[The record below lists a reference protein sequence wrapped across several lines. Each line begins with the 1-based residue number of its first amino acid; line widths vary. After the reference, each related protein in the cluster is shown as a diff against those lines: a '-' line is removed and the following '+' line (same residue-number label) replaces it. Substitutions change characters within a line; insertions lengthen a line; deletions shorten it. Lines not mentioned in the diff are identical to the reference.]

1 MHGEKFQKFIQEI
14 NTFIHMQTPTTPIS
28 QEEQRG
34 LEAILNVNVFEE
46 RYPFPGSKKYQA
58 VINFMQENLGDY
70 PFSWYIL
77 FLWNDL
83 RLMGRVITD
92 NEQSSEISRSWMDE
106 WGLNRQIQNLL
117 EELGF
122 DYHQAQSGV
131 TILNLLIR
139 QQDWITDIEEMTS
152 VGLLERWLT
161 QDEVRSFLNINRYR
175 GKLYFNKEAFESL
188 MWWMLTIGVISIA
201 SNPEKSLAEFIEH
214 LNIGFDRIND
224 LLSAEKESEFQLD
237 ILLELLK

>member
-1 MHGEKFQKFIQEI
+1 
-14 NTFIHMQTPTTPIS
+14 
-28 QEEQRG
+28 
-34 LEAILNVNVFEE
+34 
-46 RYPFPGSKKYQA
+46 
-58 VINFMQENLGDY
+58 MQENLGNY

-77 FLWNDL
+77 LLWNDL

-106 WGLNRQIQNLL
+106 WGINRQIQNLL

-122 DYHQAQSGV
+122 DYHQAKSGV

-139 QQDWITDIEEMTS
+139 QQDWIADIEEISS

-188 MWWMLTIGVISIA
+188 MWWMLSIGVISIA
-201 SNPEKSLAEFIEH
+201 SDPEKSLAEFIER
-214 LNIGFDRIND
+214 LIVAYDRITD
-224 LLSAEKESEFQLD
+224 LLSAEKESDYQLD
-237 ILLELLK
+237 ILLGSLK